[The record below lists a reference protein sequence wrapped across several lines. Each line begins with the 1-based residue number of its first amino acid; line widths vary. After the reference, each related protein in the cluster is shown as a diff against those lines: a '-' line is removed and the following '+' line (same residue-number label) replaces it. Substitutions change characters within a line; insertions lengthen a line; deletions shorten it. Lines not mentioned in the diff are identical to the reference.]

1 MDYTPDEIITISNA
15 TFDAKRYL
23 TTAQDLLRDLRES
36 FFMTSTLTGLRDE
49 AKNNPG
55 RLNSTVFAIDEFL
68 SKGLAE
74 LEVFGA
80 DELTPNVRYILHD
93 AKEKQD
99 IINAYKGART

>member
-23 TTAQDLLRDLRES
+23 NTAQDLLRDLIES